1 MPATVQECQV
11 HVSWNDGRTWGQG
24 RRKGLAPVTA
34 SRGEPFH
41 QDTPTPQPT
50 SCSHSSQTQPL
61 PGCASFFSAF
71 LGYAKETPQ
80 RHEDL
85 LQTHEGYSYLLWA
98 SLTLEPPLVW
108 WPLER
113 VIFIYHPRYR
123 GHFVHFGRERST
135 KLAFSRASRGATS
148 ELGTAAAA
156 VSPNICPGPLGLRR
170 RWGTKTFWLRAY
182 FFTTFSNPRLCVLG
196 AQIFL

>member
-1 MPATVQECQV
+1 MGPGEEEGARPSHSQSRGALPPGHPDFTAHLLFPFFSDTTTAWVCIFLFGVFRLCQR
-11 HVSWNDGRTWGQG
+11 DAAKTWGFTSDTWGIQLSFVG
-24 RRKGLAPVTA
+24 ITDSRTTFGLVAPGKGDFYL
-34 SRGEPFH
+34 
-41 QDTPTPQPT
+41 
-50 SCSHSSQTQPL
+50 SS
-61 PGCASFFSAF
+61 
-71 LGYAKETPQ
+71 KIQ
-80 RHEDL
+80 RAL
-85 LQTHEGYSYLLWA
+85 
-98 SLTLEPPLVW
+98 
-108 WPLER
+108 
-113 VIFIYHPRYR
+113 
-123 GHFVHFGRERST
+123 VHFGRERST